1 VSAHFDE
8 RARHGNETQVRLRGT
23 VANSLCRRPEER
35 TMREPEARN
44 GNSGLP
50 GDDKIL
56 VQGRGAAR
64 FMSH

>member
-1 VSAHFDE
+1 
-8 RARHGNETQVRLRGT
+8 